1 MQANPLPTTLQD
13 NPSLMN
19 RLLRKIQPGDMID
32 ALITFQDLH
41 RLKEKSYLSRAV
53 FFAIAARVRN
63 RTKSYVF
70 SNYGID
76 LVHDITTDLFEIASD
91 SNHKDHESLRGYF
104 YRTVK
109 LRTINAIKKH
119 RRKNPVMDELDDT
132 ILNLKD
138 PNAFIRFSTGADAEL
153 LLVLQDVKKLMSPS
167 VRKAYE
173 NYLSG
178 EENDDSIGERSRYR
192 NRAKA
197 QKIVRGEF
205 DQGLVTAF
213 DGFDGE
219 DFLTTENLEDP
230 RDVCLTA
237 FLFACPDHPTE
248 SDVIRWCKEF
258 PHYAETI
265 REEAEIARSLPTEDE
280 GPDFTSDDIA
290 SLLPALNKLLG

>member
-19 RLLRKIQPGDMID
+19 RLLKIIQPGDMID

-63 RTKSYVF
+63 RIRSNVF

-76 LVHDITTDLFEIASD
+76 LIHDITLDLYEIASD
-91 SNHKDHESLRGYF
+91 SDHKDHESLRSYF
-104 YRTVK
+104 YRTMK

-119 RRKNPVMDELDDT
+119 RRKNTIMDELDD
-132 ILNLKD
+132 LVPNPLD
-138 PNAFIRFSTGADAEL
+138 PNAFIRFSTGPDAEL
-153 LLVLQDVKKLMSPS
+153 LLVMQDVKKLMSPS

-173 NYLSG
+173 NYLNG
-178 EENDDSIGERSRYR
+178 EEDDDSIGERSRYR

-205 DQGLVTAF
+205 DQSFVTAF
-213 DGFDGE
+213 DDDDLLF
-219 DFLTTENLEDP
+219 TENLPDP
-230 RDVCLTA
+230 REFCLTA
-237 FLFACPDHPTE
+237 FHFACPDHPTE
-248 SDVIRWCKEF
+248 TDVTRWCEAF
-258 PHYAETI
+258 PQYAETI
-265 REEAEIARSLPTEDE
+265 LEEAEIARTLPTEDE
-280 GPDFTSDDIA
+280 GPDLTSDDIA
-290 SLLPALNKLLG
+290 RLLPALNKLLGY